1 MLPARS
7 ESAAMSPD
15 TPPSGAR
22 ELPHEAIA
30 LARAWAGEG
39 VRSLIVSG
47 SHASGEAVWVDCG
60 GRVSLSDLDLYAV
73 MRDPA
78 AARRAESRARA
89 ARAGLAERLL
99 ARGLAAPLEVAF
111 LTLDDIARLPA
122 RPGTLALARHG
133 VTLEGDE
140 GWRARVPAWR
150 VSDIGAEETLLLLEN
165 RAFELLIAREL
176 IEGSGA
182 LARLQARHAIVKV
195 ALDLALVATLAAAQ
209 DPGDAAARVAWA
221 RAHGVHAGAEPPWDE
236 ALAWRA
242 GDTALPDPTTART
255 EWLRTATAWV
265 ASWCALLRIEGAGDP
280 FEVVHRASRRASARQ
295 RLGRALRFRARGGAG
310 PTLASRLAYA
320 AAGTPQHRLNAAAG
334 TLLVHATAGGAEEPA
349 AWDTRVL
356 RTLASL
362 GMPAGSTAAAAREIV
377 RRWDEWILDGQ
388 RTAGRA

>member
-1 MLPARS
+1 LLLPVRS
-7 ESAAMSPD
+7 ESAAMMSD
-15 TPPSGAR
+15 APSSAPR
-22 ELPHEAIA
+22 ELPGAAIA

-39 VRSLIVSG
+39 LRALIVSG
-47 SHASGEAVWVDCG
+47 SHASGEAVWVECG

-78 AARRAESRARA
+78 SARRAEARARA

-111 LTLDDIARLPA
+111 LTLDDLARLPA

-133 VTLEGDE
+133 LPLEGDE

-165 RAFELLIAREL
+165 RAFELLIARDL
-176 IEGSGA
+176 IEGEA
-182 LARLQARHAIVKV
+182 LARLQARHATLKV
-195 ALDLALVATLAAAQ
+195 ALDLAAVAALAAGQ
-209 DPGDAAARVAWA
+209 DPGKAAARVAWA

-242 GDTALPDPTTART
+242 GDTALPDPAIARA
-255 EWLRTATAWV
+255 EWQRTAEAWV
-265 ASWCALLRIEGAGDP
+265 AAWCALLRIEGAGNP
-280 FEVVHRASRRASARQ
+280 FEVVHRASRRASARR

-310 PTLASRLAYA
+310 PTLASRLAFA

-334 TLLVHATAGGAEEPA
+334 ALLVHATARGAEEPA
-349 AWDTRVL
+349 AWDTAVL

-362 GMPAGSTAAAAREIV
+362 GMPAGSPVAAAREIV
-377 RRWDEWILDGQ
+377 RRWDTWILDGQ
-388 RTAGRA
+388 RTAERA